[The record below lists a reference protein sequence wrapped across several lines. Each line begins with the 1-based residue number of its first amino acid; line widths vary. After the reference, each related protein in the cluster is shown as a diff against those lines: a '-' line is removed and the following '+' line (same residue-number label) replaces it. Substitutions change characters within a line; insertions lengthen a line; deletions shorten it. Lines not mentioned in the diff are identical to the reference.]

1 MALVQTDSR
10 GVADVKKYEFQ
21 CVECGTDVT
30 VIDDEPP
37 MHGLC
42 SNCEVDVY
50 FDELQEDEELVEVN
64 GSGWGTA

>member
-1 MALVQTDSR
+1 M
-10 GVADVKKYEFQ
+10 KKYEFQ